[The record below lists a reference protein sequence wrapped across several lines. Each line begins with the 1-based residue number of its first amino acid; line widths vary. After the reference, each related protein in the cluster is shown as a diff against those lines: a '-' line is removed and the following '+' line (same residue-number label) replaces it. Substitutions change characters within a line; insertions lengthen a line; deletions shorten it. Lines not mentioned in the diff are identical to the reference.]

1 MIQNLLPFGPS
12 TLEQPPR
19 ELGRG
24 DWSSVV
30 CFSCDK
36 LGHAASRVSCTG
48 CYVSF
53 FAAGMAGG
61 KDGRRFCHAVTPD
74 AGRATPDGKRQLIR
88 GGGLIA
94 RISNDFGPQDPAD
107 GDGMDMSVAREH
119 DVPRGRIAPLT
130 AGLL

>member
-1 MIQNLLPFGPS
+1 M
-12 TLEQPPR
+12 
-19 ELGRG
+19 
-24 DWSSVV
+24 
-30 CFSCDK
+30 
-36 LGHAASRVSCTG
+36 ASRVSRSG

-61 KDGRRFCHAVTPD
+61 KGGRRFCHAVTPD
-74 AGRATPDGKRQLIR
+74 AGRVTPDGKRQLIR

-94 RISNDFGPQDPAD
+94 RINNDFGPQDPAD
-107 GDGMDMSVAREH
+107 EDGMDMSVAREH